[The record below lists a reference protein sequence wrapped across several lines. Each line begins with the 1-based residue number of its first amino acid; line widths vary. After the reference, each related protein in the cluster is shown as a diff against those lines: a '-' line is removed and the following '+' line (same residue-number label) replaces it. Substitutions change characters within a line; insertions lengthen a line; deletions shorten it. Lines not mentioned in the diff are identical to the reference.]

1 MKSILLMSV
10 VIAAVAIPA
19 IASRERDPRKG
30 MRRMLLMLLIFNGL
44 YIAYLTLV
52 HVAFYVPTWPP

>member
-10 VIAAVAIPA
+10 LIASMVIPA
-19 IASRERDPRKG
+19 ITSRDRDPRKG
-30 MRRMLLMLLIFNGL
+30 MRRMLLLLLLFNGL

-52 HVAFYVPTWPP
+52 HVEVFIPTWP